1 MSLLDIKNF
10 TRTPIDK
17 IKKMSDGDRI
27 ELLTYKKDRKVV
39 LVKKDAH
46 LYDVLQDGFETK
58 EFHDVEEPKL
68 EKLLKQLQRIE
79 FPRSNKYFLEI
90 YPVSKKKTVK

>member
-39 LVKKDAH
+39 FVKNDAH
-46 LYDVLQDGFETK
+46 LYDVFQDGFETK
-58 EFHDVEEPKL
+58 AFDDVVATKL
-68 EKLLKQLQRIE
+68 EKLLKTLQRIE
-79 FPRSNKYFLEI
+79 FPRSNNYFLQL
-90 YPVSKKKTVK
+90 YPVLIQTTVN